1 MIHSSGQIISATAA
15 ETIQDGIGAA
25 KDTDGYM
32 RVSFKAV
39 CVADSPTGEDAGNHG
54 LLYGPWV
61 KEASEGD
68 EANFFGVIG
77 DDTVPYANREPQ
89 AITDRDPVVD
99 PRKSKQRTFIVGDE
113 MTVETYGILSVI
125 AADDIQQGH
134 WLKLADGGAFQEG
147 ARDDGIGLAIESAK
161 AGERFRAIINVI
173 N

>member
-15 ETIQDGIGAA
+15 ETIENGIGST
-25 KDTDGYM
+25 KDTDGYE

-39 CVADSPTGEDAGNHG
+39 CVAESPTGEDAGNHG

-61 KEASEGD
+61 KEGSAGD
-68 EANFFGVIG
+68 DENFLGVIG

-89 AITDRDPVVD
+89 PVTDRNPVVN
-99 PRKSKQRTFIVGDE
+99 PRDSKRRTFITGDE

-125 AADDIQQGH
+125 AADDITQGK

-147 ARDDGIGLAIESAK
+147 QRSDGIGLAIESAK

>member
-15 ETIQDGIGAA
+15 KTIQDGIGSAT
-25 KDTDGYM
+25 DTDGYE

-39 CVADSPTGEDAGNHG
+39 CVADSPTGEQAGNHG
-54 LLYGPWV
+54 LLYGVWV
-61 KEASEGD
+61 EEAMEGMED
-68 EANFFGVIG
+68 TFLGVIG

-89 AITDRDPVVD
+89 PITDRNPVVN
-99 PRKSKQRTFIVGDE
+99 PRDSKRRTFIVGDE

-125 AADDIQQGH
+125 AGDNITQGK
-134 WLKLADGGAFQEG
+134 WIKLADNGAFQEG
-147 ARDDGIGLAIESAK
+147 AKSDGIGLAIESAQ